1 MKLQVMLVLFLCV
14 ILYYVT
20 ISQFCLFIYLID
32 IWVISSLG
40 CPEECS
46 CEYSYTCLSIY
57 RISVAYVLDMSPFLV
72 LKVPDIFFLMDSC
85 LFTQGEVNLIRNL
98 ERPCELRRVE
108 QSPEECLGLK
118 EAKMGVLGV
127 PMPM

>member
-1 MKLQVMLVLFLCV
+1 MFLVWG
-14 ILYYVT
+14 ILKNAAVN
-20 ISQFCLFIYLID
+20 ILIH
-32 IWVISSLG
+32 VFR
-40 CPEECS
+40 
-46 CEYSYTCLSIY
+46 YTDVS
-57 RISVAYVLDMSPFLV
+57 ISVAYVLAMSPFLV
-72 LKVPDIFFLMDSC
+72 LRVPDTFSHMDSC
-85 LFTQGEVNLIRNL
+85 LFAQGEVNLTRNL